1 MDDPENQSTET
12 WTFKQGWPELVAG
25 LVVLAAFSGY
35 LLYAD
40 HPMSLNFYNRWLSL
54 LAGVLATSIGLLGL
68 LQKRAFRRGLIY
80 KGAPA
85 RRISLLYLLVGLAV
99 CAASFIL
106 LRG

>member
-1 MDDPENQSTET
+1 MDQESTNPTET
-12 WTFKQGWPELVAG
+12 WTLKKGWPELLAG

-40 HPMSLNFYNRWLSL
+40 HPLSPNFYNRWLSL
-54 LAGVLATSIGLLGL
+54 LAGVLAIAIGSLGL
-68 LQKRAFRRGLIY
+68 LQKRAFRKGLIY
-80 KGAPA
+80 RGAPA